1 MFDNVNWNKIINNT
15 LSYIKE
21 DWEVLTIKSVFS
33 KISYNMKFYYSMDGD
48 SFTDLYNEI
57 DDDDISPLVDN
68 MIVELKKITERFAS
82 TEEKMF
88 LTIEAEKTGNVKVI
102 YRDVKEGNKLPYDE
116 DSKYLRL
123 NKA

>member
-21 DWEVLTIKSVFS
+21 DWEVLAIKSVFS

-82 TEEKMF
+82 AEEKMF

-123 NKA
+123 NKV